1 MDLNPFLH
9 RHGNALVRQPHP
21 AVMTCTQSDLLVP
34 KLPATGHWAR
44 VVDVLVKTGQGAV
57 S

>member
-1 MDLNPFLH
+1 MDLDQILH
-9 RHGNALVRQPHP
+9 RQGIARVRQPHP